1 MTTVP
6 RIVRAARRLAGLA
19 AVAAALASAGA
30 TADQEVAAELVGKFL
45 VATDGMTD
53 PRFAGTVIYLCD
65 HSEGGAMG
73 LVVNRPVKRVPAADL
88 MDGLGL
94 PGDGAAGEVTLHYG
108 GPVEV
113 DRAFVLHGSDYG
125 RGGASDVADG
135 VRLSSGATIF
145 EDIAAGRGPEQRL
158 VALGYAGWGPSQ
170 LDMEIAAGVWEV
182 APADLGL
189 LFDPEADGDWERI
202 LHGGG
207 IDI

>member
-6 RIVRAARRLAGLA
+6 LIGRTARRLAFLISG
-19 AVAAALASAGA
+19 VAALSSASA
-30 TADQEVAAELVGKFL
+30 TAEQEVAEDLVGKFL
-45 VATDGMTD
+45 VATEGMTD
-53 PRFAGTVIYLCD
+53 PRFAETVIYVCD

-94 PGDGAAGEVTLHYG
+94 PGDDATGEVVLHYG

-113 DRAFVLHGSDYG
+113 GRAFVLHGSDYG
-125 RGGASDVADG
+125 RDETSEVADG
-135 VRLSSGATIF
+135 VRLSSDPTVF
-145 EDIAAGRGPEQRL
+145 QDIAVGRGPEQSL

-170 LDMEIAAGVWEV
+170 LDMEIAAGVWDV

-189 LFDPEADGDWERI
+189 LFDPEADGEWDRI
-202 LHGGG
+202 LERDGL
-207 IDI
+207 DI